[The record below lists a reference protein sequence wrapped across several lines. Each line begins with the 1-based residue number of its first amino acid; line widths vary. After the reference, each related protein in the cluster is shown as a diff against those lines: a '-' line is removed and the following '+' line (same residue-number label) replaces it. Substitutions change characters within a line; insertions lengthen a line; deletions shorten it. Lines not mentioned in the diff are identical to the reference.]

1 MKKAKEIIKGFFT
14 KDIILKVF
22 SLAAAIGLWF
32 VVMNTLNPTEVK
44 SFTTDLTFINE
55 AALTEGE
62 SDGGLTIINKQNIEK
77 TKVAIKV
84 KGTRPA
90 LDELS
95 KSKNRAEIKA
105 YVDLKQLGG
114 ITLDETPQ
122 TLNLVVTPK
131 LPDNIFLYSY
141 EIVSCTPKSVEA
153 QVDRLKSETMKLQ
166 LDVTGQLKSGY
177 DSNEPVCDTDT
188 VRITGPASMFSKVGT
203 VKAGVDITGKTDN
216 VEVSVAPAVYDKDG
230 NIMELFTVE
239 PAVIDVSVGIKKQW
253 QIPVTEPEVTGQLN
267 ENLVLEGIEYEP
279 KNVEV
284 EGSIEDI
291 NKVHSIH
298 VPAVDLSAI
307 EHTQTFT
314 YDIRP
319 SLKGTDLQLKNSSD
333 TEIKVTVTV
342 NAKASRDI
350 TINQGDFNI
359 TGLADELT
367 AHIDPVN
374 ITVYGSQEFIDAI
387 SAKQLAPAIDLSGQT
402 VGWHNL
408 TFAVTLPD
416 NVEMRSTPT
425 ATVIITNKNNQT
437 VDTEPETQTETVT
450 EEEVQG
456 EQVSENGNENPDN
469 QE

>member
-291 NKVHSIH
+291 NKVPSIH